1 MPRVTLTKSQSLNK
15 NAILLYKHFVSEH
28 NSSDIP
34 KIMGYSRETHYNR
47 KKHPEDF
54 TLAQLRTLYKEAHL
68 TDAEFMSMVRLE
80 GDKNEARFC

>member
-15 NAILLYKHFVSEH
+15 NAILLYKHFTSEH
-28 NSSDIP
+28 RLAEVH

-47 KKHPEDF
+47 QKHPEDF

-80 GDKNEARFC
+80 GDRNEARFS